1 MRGESRGLW
10 LVLTVVVTVA
20 SACDRDQSSQIPEP
34 SIGAKYTLIAGELPF
49 YDSGCNQDRKPDGK
63 LVTGTLFRLVA
74 ADDGCWLVTLED
86 EVDTYVRPNS
96 DLIKSRRK

>member
-1 MRGESRGLW
+1 MRGEFRRLL
-10 LVLTVVVTVA
+10 LVATVVTAVG
-20 SACDRDQSSQIPEP
+20 SACDRDTASQVPEP
-34 SIGAKYTLIAGELPF
+34 SVGAKYTLIAGELPF

-63 LVTGTLFRLVA
+63 LTAGTLFHLVA